1 MQEITMLNGDAF
13 CFIPIFFLYINVIN
27 IQFVYMRM
35 TKTIHSSWLC
45 VCVYYLFR
53 WKRTRIRFYHWFLV
67 HSSSMAFFFWCV
79 CCLPS
84 VRLLLSFY
92 LIVQCK
98 TFALFNFFSFC
109 NVSRSR
115 HARRLIYGRKEE
127 KLLRLSCIVLCFL
140 FQCSYSA
147 GKWERQTQTHTH
159 THEMKI
165 KKKLKRE
172 HQRGRYFLRQSAQ
185 HTTNR
190 QHLCAMHERWLT
202 AEEWIPKD

>member
-1 MQEITMLNGDAF
+1 MPFASF
-13 CFIPIFFLYINVIN
+13 YFFQYINVIN

-45 VCVYYLFR
+45 VCVCLLFISVEAH
-53 WKRTRIRFYHWFLV
+53 TNSLLSLLSNGFWF
-67 HSSSMAFFFWCV
+67 MAVLWHFFFSFV
-79 CCLPS
+79 CCFLLL

-127 KLLRLSCIVLCFL
+127 KLLRLSCVVLCFL
-140 FQCSYSA
+140 FQCSSIQL
-147 GKWERQTQTHTH
+147 GNEWDKHKLIH
-159 THEMKI
+159 THEMK
-165 KKKLKRE
+165 KKTLKRE